1 MPANS
6 APLLARVPQGTRFS
20 GSLPSPNAD
29 LDLRQMVL
37 ILRRRKAVVLIAI
50 ALGLALALMQIAVAR
65 RQYSATATIEIN
77 KAGGN
82 SLGMLDLSTIA
93 GSEERMDMDLLTEQ
107 AIIQDD
113 TTALNVIEAL
123 KLENVPPYAA
133 PQSQPVG
140 RMPFTWHRSPSF
152 DFASDRYARALGIFR
167 AGLHVK
173 PVKGTRLLTVTFTD
187 TDPDRAA
194 SIANA
199 IVDVYPNE
207 YTQARSRASEKVSSA
222 LSSQLADLKSKVEQ
236 TEAKAAQFQ
245 RDSGLTGMAVHAFG
259 DEGGKG
265 QATSDDIPLERFVEL
280 NRDLTRAEVERV
292 GKEAIYQMTETQ
304 DPDIVLGIGSSPIA
318 SELGQNSSFAP
329 GSGDLVLL
337 QQLRQQQAQLQVKL
351 ATSATKYGAK
361 NPFMVQLQNEEAAFD
376 AQIHLELDR
385 IRKRARNDLAVATL
399 SEDGLRKRVAAQEQ
413 LVDQLSEKADKLTL
427 LQEEAF
433 SNRAIYQDLY
443 TKLEEAS
450 ITAGMKASNMTVVD
464 PARVPVEPTYPN
476 QKITIAVGLLAGL
489 FLGLIAAFSWDYF
502 DDSLAFPEQ
511 VEELISAPL
520 LGIIPVFAR
529 RRSMAAR
536 YGFAP
541 QEQDSPAS
549 LSDPW
554 VLRAPQSQAAEA
566 YRSLRT
572 TLLMSR
578 AGEPPQVVLVM
589 SGSPGEGK
597 STTCLNTAAAFAI
610 RGDRVLFLDADLRK
624 PHAHCLFGCAN
635 DVGLSSCLTS
645 ETDFREA
652 LQRHPNIESLKLLP
666 AGPNAP
672 NPAELLASR
681 RFASLLEEL
690 RRHFDF
696 IFIDSP
702 PVLSISDALSIAPL
716 ADGNVL
722 VLRSKR
728 TSKRMLRGCLARMCA
743 SNSLPLGIV
752 LNALDVRTAAYAGYG
767 YGDTGRGY
775 FAGEKS

>member
-1 MPANS
+1 MPVGS
-6 APLLARVPQGTRFS
+6 AALLARVPQGTRSF
-20 GSLPSPNAD
+20 GCLPSPNAD

-37 ILRRRKAVVLIAI
+37 ILRRRKAVVLISM
-50 ALGLALALMQIAVAR
+50 ALGLALALMQVAVAR

-82 SLGMLDLSTIA
+82 SLGMLDLSAIA
-93 GSEERMDMDLLTEQ
+93 GSEGPMDMDLLTEQ

-123 KLENVPPYAA
+123 KLESVPPYAV
-133 PQSQPVG
+133 PQSQQVG
-140 RMPFTWHRSPSF
+140 RLPFTWHRSTSF
-152 DFASDRYARALGIFR
+152 DFASDRHARALGIFR

-173 PVKGTRLLTVTFTD
+173 PVKGTRLLNVTFTD

-265 QATSDDIPLERFVEL
+265 RATSDDIPLERFVEL

-318 SELGQNSSFAP
+318 SELGQNSSVAP
-329 GSGDLVLL
+329 GSADLVLL
-337 QQLRQQQAQLQVKL
+337 QQLREQQAQLQVKV
-351 ATSATKYGAK
+351 ATSAAKYGAK
-361 NPFMVQLQNEEAAFD
+361 NPFMIQLQNEEAAFD
-376 AQIHLELDR
+376 AQIHSELDR
-385 IRKRARNDLAVATL
+385 IRKRASNDLAVATL

-464 PARVPVEPTYPN
+464 PARVPVEPAYPN
-476 QKITIAVGLLAGL
+476 KKITIAVGWLAGL

-511 VEELISAPL
+511 VEELIAAPL
-520 LGIIPVFAR
+520 IGIIPDFAR
-529 RRSMAAR
+529 KRSMAAR

-541 QEQDSPAS
+541 QEQDSPAA

-578 AGEPPQVVLVM
+578 AGKPPQVVLVM

-624 PHAHCLFGCAN
+624 PHAHCLFRCAN
-635 DVGLSSCLTS
+635 DVGLSNCLTS

-672 NPAELLASR
+672 NPAELLGSK

-702 PVLSISDALSIAPL
+702 PVLSISDALSLAPL

-722 VLRSKR
+722 VLRSKS
-728 TSKRMLRGCLARMCA
+728 TSKRMLRGCLARMRA

-752 LNALDVRTAAYAGYG
+752 LNALDVRTAAYSDYG